1 MRENIHRR
9 TASVFQINRGHF
21 ELSEFKTPEQCIRFV
36 CGVHHASLEHA
47 EGPVNLSAYTLG
59 DFQHFLYHFEAYEGP
74 SAWGN
79 FIPKRIIQDSDFRVR
94 TLSFVLFIV
103 HEEQVFCVVAGSGMM
118 AIKRY
123 INHHFGTDLYERISI
138 PEEDNVISITSRGV
152 TGNNAASKSIPRNE
166 LLVLDALQ
174 FGMVP
179 TNMTV
184 ELSEHISS
192 DLFGFISS
200 EKSRLVV
207 EVASYFK
214 PVPKISF
221 DELQELVRVL
231 AHTLSA
237 MPQKH
242 LTCFVRV
249 EDKEVADGRYTQQLL
264 TEIRDDMERRNSPS
278 RSDFALLKDI
288 DFMHPSK
295 LESFV
300 ECDVYKVFFKSSEK
314 PAFEVRDRR
323 TIYRD
328 TLRYIYQNH
337 PGLSQ
342 FDFNGLLMSSR
353 VKGFKGERLATTATV
368 LQHITCEIEF
378 NGRPVFHVDTS
389 WYEAR
394 GNFEAELNGQFA
406 ALLAA
411 RDNGAG
417 LFDLDWKDNMKT
429 EGDYNSAYSN
439 HSSGKCFVLDTI
451 VHDNIELCDVLV
463 WGGDELNLV
472 HVKRGFDTSMRDLSY
487 QVLLSAKRLATDKNN
502 GRFRYL
508 REIVR
513 KYNEKGGPVLSAKD
527 LIAAIKSQRV
537 KYTMAIARPKK
548 DRPPVFTNHTEYKS
562 NLAKLAWIETSKQ
575 MSTSSF
581 GFGLT
586 EINLT

>member
-1 MRENIHRR
+1 MRENIYRR
-9 TASVFQINRGHF
+9 TASVFQINRRHF

-36 CGVHHASLEHA
+36 CGVHHASLEYA
-47 EGPVNLSAYTLG
+47 EGPLNLSAYTHD

-103 HEEQVFCVVAGSGMM
+103 HEEHAFCVVAGSGMM

-184 ELSEHISS
+184 ELSEQISS
-192 DLFGFISS
+192 DLFSFISS

-231 AHTLSA
+231 AQILSA

-278 RSDFALLKDI
+278 RSDFAILKDI

-314 PAFEVRDRR
+314 PAFEVHDRR
-323 TIYRD
+323 AIYRD

-337 PGLSQ
+337 PGISQ
-342 FDFNGLLMSSR
+342 YDFNGLIMSSR
-353 VKGFKGERLATTATV
+353 VKGFKGERLATTATI
-368 LQHITCEIEF
+368 LQHITCEIES

-394 GNFEAELNGQFA
+394 GNFEAELNGQFG

-411 RDNGAG
+411 RVNGAG
-417 LFDLDWKDNMKT
+417 LFDLDWTDEMKT
-429 EGDYNSAYSN
+429 EGHYNGAYSS
-439 HSSGKCFVLDTI
+439 HSSGKCFVLDAI

-502 GRFRYL
+502 GRFQYL
-508 REIVR
+508 KEIVR
-513 KYNEKGGPVLSAKD
+513 KYNEKGGPVLNAKD

-562 NLAKLAWIETSKQ
+562 NIAKFALIETSKQ
-575 MSTSSF
+575 MSTSAF
-581 GFGLT
+581 GFGLL
-586 EINLT
+586 EINLV